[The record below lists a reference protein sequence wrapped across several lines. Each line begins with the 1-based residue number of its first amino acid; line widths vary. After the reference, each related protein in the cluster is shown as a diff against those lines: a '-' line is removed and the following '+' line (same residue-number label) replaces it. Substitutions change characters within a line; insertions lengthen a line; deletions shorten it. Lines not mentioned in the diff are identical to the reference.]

1 MNDSAESRNE
11 PDNEPVEITV
21 RIPGTWEHPAQLV
34 EQLPP
39 GVQIT
44 EGRLKLPDGTEFEVT
59 PLPPDDQFATIFRK
73 SCRGKVTE
81 EEFSKVDNYTVN
93 VCLSGPGGSM
103 ESAYKMMQAAE
114 LIMRAGG
121 AAVFIDNSALAHG
134 ASQWCELVEAGNADA
149 LTFGYVSIVRGA
161 DEVYTMGMQ
170 TLGYPEV
177 LMSRKDADADEM
189 SIIEVMRYFCES
201 DRRIDAGH
209 VLADEKGPRFQVT
222 ADTPARYEAG
232 SPLHNPWGRVRLV
245 SFRDIAESN

>member
-1 MNDSAESRNE
+1 VRDSSESTI
-11 PDNEPVEITV
+11 EPVEITL

-39 GVQIT
+39 GVRIT
-44 EGRLKLPDGTEFEVT
+44 GSHLILPDGAEFDIT

-73 SCRGKVTE
+73 SCRGKVTD
-81 EEFSKVDNYTVN
+81 EEFSKVDNYSVN

-103 ESAYKMMQAAE
+103 DSAYKMMQAAE
-114 LIMRAGG
+114 LILRAGG

-134 ASQWCELVEAGNADA
+134 ATQWCELAEAGNTDA

-161 DEVYTMGMQ
+161 EEVYTMGMQ

-189 SIIEVMRYFCES
+189 SIIEVMRYFCETEN
-201 DRRIDAGH
+201 RIDDGH
-209 VLADEKGPRFQVT
+209 VLANEKGPRFHIR
-222 ADTPARYEAG
+222 ADASARYKTG

-245 SFRDIAESN
+245 NFKDIAESN